1 MSGFWRE
8 SDVSASDDSDADNSP
23 DGGDRSVAGKS
34 TLEDLSS
41 RKIVGDEIEP
51 QNVGRGITAAKWLS
65 GSWPLKSFD
74 ENLPLN
80 KRKAE
85 WIRFRNQFE
94 RIVACKEPVGSTMK
108 LDGLKIF
115 AGNYLLSVIEAH
127 GNLPAD
133 SGNIYDATVSALNR
147 YFEQTCDCTKERMKF
162 REMRMGTS
170 EPFVDWVLRLETQAK
185 FCEFEADQRVEE
197 FIQALVRRSVP
208 QIATKLYEMS
218 DVFNNNLERIT
229 AYGRHLDY
237 IRTEAEESKHITK
250 DESGNRMD
258 EMNSHEGTVVKPVN
272 AVAGRSSAFGQI
284 RQGFHREVRSDADGN
299 RFSSGRAGRFK
310 NVSQSCSRC
319 GSIHGPKKCL
329 AYRVKCYTCG
339 REGHFAAF
347 CFFKDGSA
355 NGGPRGGHWRSGRDR
370 MVKQEVERINQLIT
384 RRSCN
389 SLREEDPRQV
399 CCKIGT
405 ESVDFLIDTGAT
417 VNTITTAVWE
427 TIKSNCRSVIQDFV
441 LFPEE
446 VLRSYANQQPLEVAC
461 SFKAYIAVNNRP
473 LQLAKFF
480 VVKGT
485 NLSLLSYE
493 TASNL
498 NLIRIGLQVPPITD
512 SGTRFNEVL
521 YSLSDTRLDPRM
533 LDITV
538 ARENEPQEFPKIPIA
553 AVKFKV
559 DDAVSPKQII
569 RYNIPK
575 AFESATNEKLRRM
588 ERRGIIERADK
599 ERDIITYV
607 SPLVLVPKGGN
618 DFRIVVDYREVNKA
632 ILREPYPLPSLD
644 KIWTDIPNGTMYF
657 SKLDLKD
664 AFFHIELHDEVR
676 HFTTFMTANGLMRFK
691 RLPFGLSCAPELFQ
705 KVMERLLVNCKNII
719 IYLDDVLVHGNSL
732 SELRQNVDMV
742 GNSPD

>member
-370 MVKQEVERINQLIT
+370 MVKQEVERINQCDRLQEYT
-384 RRSCN
+384 RMAFEPRS
-389 SLREEDPRQV
+389 
-399 CCKIGT
+399 I
-405 ESVDFLIDTGAT
+405 
-417 VNTITTAVWE
+417 VN
-427 TIKSNCRSVIQDFV
+427 
-441 LFPEE
+441 
-446 VLRSYANQQPLEVAC
+446 
-461 SFKAYIAVNNRP
+461 
-473 LQLAKFF
+473 
-480 VVKGT
+480 G
-485 NLSLLSYE
+485 SLLKRYSGQPVSIHLFVE
-493 TASNL
+493 RSEKNGRSFTGRS
-498 NLIRIGLQVPPITD
+498 TD
-512 SGTRFNEVL
+512 EMPVHVIL
-521 YSLSDTRLDPRM
+521 
-533 LDITV
+533 
-538 ARENEPQEFPKIPIA
+538 NEPLSSI
-553 AVKFKV
+553 
-559 DDAVSPKQII
+559 
-569 RYNIPK
+569 
-575 AFESATNEKLRRM
+575 LRGWVEVIGM
-588 ERRGIIERADK
+588 AGSNDSIQCK
-599 ERDIITYV
+599 EIITYQ
-607 SPLVLVPKGGN
+607 GTEGEE
-618 DFRIVVDYREVNKA
+618 DFDTNGHNMLCTLLANCRDIYR
-632 ILREPYPLPSLD
+632 
-644 KIWTDIPNGTMYF
+644 
-657 SKLDLKD
+657 
-664 AFFHIELHDEVR
+664 
-676 HFTTFMTANGLMRFK
+676 
-691 RLPFGLSCAPELFQ
+691 
-705 KVMERLLVNCKNII
+705 
-719 IYLDDVLVHGNSL
+719 
-732 SELRQNVDMV
+732 V
-742 GNSPD
+742 G